1 MDRIKAFF
9 SPKSVAV
16 VGSADKEGSVPRVI
30 VDHLIEGKDFHKI
43 AVVGAKEKVY
53 DIPLYNRVSEM
64 PEIPDLVE
72 IVQRADLVPDTV
84 LDCAKAGVKSIII
97 ISAGFKEIGEEGKK
111 REERVLEI
119 AREYGIRIIGP
130 NCIGTIRPSAKLNS
144 TFYDKIPRAG
154 NITFISQSG
163 ALGTA
168 VLDWAVSKDIG
179 FSAFV
184 SVGSMSD
191 VDFGDLIDYFG
202 TDPETK
208 SIIIYMEAIGSF
220 LKNAKKFMSA
230 ARGFARNK
238 PIVILKP
245 GKFPESTKAAMS
257 HTGSMVG
264 EDSYYDAVFDRA
276 GVVRVEEIADLFD
289 CATIL
294 NTALLPKDPRVAIV
308 TNAGGPGVLA
318 TDAILAR
325 NGVLAKISDGA
336 MAELN
341 KVLPPTWSHG
351 NPIDVIGDATPQ
363 RFSSAIQIT
372 MKEQGIGGTIVI
384 YVPTSLSSPAE
395 VAKEI
400 ARISVKATKP
410 ILGVLMGGDDA
421 TKARQV
427 LMDAKIPA
435 YEFPEA
441 AVKTYQYMYKYAH
454 NLENLYETPEDLPV
468 HVGTPRNYLK
478 TMVHN
483 AMKKR
488 RFLLTEEESK
498 KLLMAYHIDSTIPR
512 LARNVDEAI
521 NCAIEVGFPVVM
533 KIASHDISHKSD
545 VGGVILNLDTQ
556 DSVKK
561 AFQKMMET
569 VHQTNP
575 TARID
580 GVTIQKM
587 ITQADYELIVGSKK
601 DATLGP
607 VIMFGLGGTS
617 AEFFKDVS
625 VGLPPLNQILARS
638 IIQKTKTYTMLSDGF
653 RNKPPVNLFMLD
665 EVLIK
670 VSNMIIDFPEIK
682 ELDIN
687 PLVVTKN
694 GVIALDARIVLDEK
708 PSDKGENHDHLII
721 QPYPSKYI
729 ELWKTHD
736 GRSVTLR
743 PIRPEDEL
751 MEKALLAGLSKETQR
766 LRFFHPIKDLTHE
779 MLTRFCNIDYDR
791 EMAFVAEAEDPDG
804 KRKIVGVARLI
815 LTGDQQQGEYAVV
828 NADDWQGVGLG
839 LKLSDKIIGF
849 AREKSVKNIYA
860 ITLSDNSRMLN
871 LGKKLAFTT
880 KSLPEGEVELSLD
893 MT

>member
-1 MDRIKAFF
+1 MDRIKSFF

-16 VGSADKEGSVPRVI
+16 IGSADKEGSVPRVI
-30 VDHLIEGKDFHKI
+30 LDHLIQGKELHKI

-53 DIPLYNRVSEM
+53 DIPLYNKVSEM
-64 PEIPDLVE
+64 PEPPELVE

-84 LDCAKAGVKSIII
+84 LDCGKAGVKSIII

-111 REERVLEI
+111 REDKVLEI
-119 AREYGIRIIGP
+119 ARAYGIRIIGP
-130 NCIGTIRPSAKLNS
+130 NCIGTIRPSAGLNT

-179 FSAFV
+179 FSSFV

-208 SIIIYMEAIGSF
+208 SIIIYMESIGSQ

-245 GKFPESTKAAMS
+245 GKFPESNKAAMS

-276 GVVRVEEIADLFD
+276 GAVRVEEIADLFD

-318 TDAILAR
+318 TDAILAK
-325 NGVLAKISDGA
+325 NGVLAKINDA
-336 MAELN
+336 TMAELN
-341 KVLPPTWSHG
+341 KALPPTWSHG

-363 RFSSAIQIT
+363 RFASAIEIAL
-372 MKEQGIGGTIVI
+372 KDEGIGGAIVI
-384 YVPTSLSSPAE
+384 CVPTSLTSPPDL
-395 VAKEI
+395 AKEI
-400 ARISVKATKP
+400 VRISSKASKP
-410 ILGVLMGGDDA
+410 VLSVLMGGDDA
-421 TKARQV
+421 TNARQ
-427 LMDAKIPA
+427 LLLDSKMPA

-441 AVKTYQYMYKYAH
+441 AVTTYQYMYKYAR
-454 NLENLYETPEDLPV
+454 NLENLYETPEDLPI
-468 HVGTPRNYLK
+468 HTGTPKNYLK
-478 TMVHN
+478 TLVHN
-483 AMKKR
+483 AMKKQ

-498 KLLMAYHIDSTIPR
+498 KILTAYHIDATIPR
-512 LARNVDEAI
+512 LAKNVDEAI
-521 NCAIEVGFPVVM
+521 NLSIDIGFPVVM

-545 VGGVILNLDTQ
+545 TGGVILSLNSQ
-556 DSVKK
+556 DDIKK
-561 AFQKMMET
+561 AYQSMMES
-569 VHQTNP
+569 VRKANP
-575 TARID
+575 LAHID

-587 ITQADYELIVGSKK
+587 VIGANYELIIGCKK
-601 DATLGP
+601 DVTLGP

-617 AEFFKDVS
+617 AEFFKDVA
-625 VGLPPLNQILARS
+625 VGLPPLNQILARR
-638 IIQKTKTYTMLSDGF
+638 IIQKTKTYKMLSEGF

-665 EVLIK
+665 ELLLK

-687 PLVVTKN
+687 PLAVGKEN
-694 GVIALDARIVLDEK
+694 VIALDARIVLDENFA
-708 PSDKGENHDHLII
+708 KGENHEHLII
-721 QPYPSKYI
+721 QPYPSKYTEI
-729 ELWKTHD
+729 WKTHD
-736 GRSVTLR
+736 GRTVLLR
-743 PIRPEDEL
+743 AIRPEDEV
-751 MEKALLAGLSKETQR
+751 MEKALLSGLSNETQR
-766 LRFFHPIKDLTHE
+766 LRFFHPIKDITHE

-791 EMAFVAEAEDPDG
+791 EMAFVAESVDPDG
-804 KRKIVGVARLI
+804 RRKIVGVARLI

-828 NADDWQGVGLG
+828 NADDWQGIGLG

-849 AREKSVKNIYA
+849 AREKSIRTIYA
-860 ITLSDNSRMLN
+860 ITLMDNTRMLN
-871 LGKKLAFTT
+871 LGKKLAFVA
-880 KSLPEGEVELSLD
+880 KSRGDGEVELSLD
-893 MT
+893 LM